1 MTKFLNK
8 HQFIKY
14 MIVGVLC
21 TGLNIVLYFLFFSL
35 IKERVVANVIAYII
49 TLLISFIL
57 NKKYVFNN
65 TNNELIFVQFLIYTS
80 VRLTSLLIDSGVLL
94 ICVEKLHL
102 SDLLGKIISNACT
115 TVNNYIFN
123 KFIFKR

>member
-21 TGLNIVLYFLFFSL
+21 TGLNIVLYCIFFSL

>member
-94 ICVEKLHL
+94 ICVEKLYL

-115 TVNNYIFN
+115 PVNNYIFN

>member
-94 ICVEKLHL
+94 ICVEKLYL